1 MTGTFWPLNAAGRL
15 LAGYQTTIWRNFPP
29 NNSGNQCRWKCGLPK
44 LMWAISSI
52 NQFELNFLATPCH
65 SAWKTVMVCDKCRW
79 HSGQP
84 KVGLKPI
91 WLWSAQLSNVTYCEC
106 VLWTESNKRYG
117 RCHCNWTPQ
126 HRSNE
131 WAVFFFRRKRM
142 SKIGTFDW
150 EKIILFL
157 FGSCTDAA
165 REKYDCG
172 VQCFLWCGKLRGFLV
187 DPTIRMRC
195 LLWNRRTVGI
205 TDCLPFRLQQ
215 VTNSIWM

>member
-131 WAVFFFRRKRM
+131 WAVFFFSAKTDVEDRHIRLGENN
-142 SKIGTFDW
+142 SFPVWLVHECCEGKIWLRCPMFSVVW
-150 EKIILFL
+150 KIERIASWS
-157 FGSCTDAA
+157 GYTY
-165 REKYDCG
+165 EM
-172 VQCFLWCGKLRGFLV
+172 
-187 DPTIRMRC
+187 PTME
-195 LLWNRRTVGI
+195 
-205 TDCLPFRLQQ
+205 
-215 VTNSIWM
+215 